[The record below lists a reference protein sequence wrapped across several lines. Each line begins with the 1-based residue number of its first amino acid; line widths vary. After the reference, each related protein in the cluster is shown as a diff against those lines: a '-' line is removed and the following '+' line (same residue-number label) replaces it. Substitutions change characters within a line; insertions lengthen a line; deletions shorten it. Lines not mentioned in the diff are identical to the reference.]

1 MTVEKKH
8 QAALDGLLDATDVD
22 CVGVARL
29 EDWKDTPLWDG
40 AARLLP
46 GAKSA
51 IMLAQEVF
59 LEVVRHLSPQVLVGE
74 AALRDLYNR
83 DAEII
88 IGHLNWEAYKT
99 VKRLHAAGFSGLPL
113 PSGGPYDD
121 RFLTS
126 FVSYKHAA
134 QASGI
139 GRLGWN
145 SLLLTPEYGPR
156 VKLAGVLTDAELPTT
171 PPDESEL
178 ACARCRGACAK
189 ICPAHAIQEPAQGEQ
204 FRIDKYACNSFLAA
218 VGTCAECIRV
228 CPAGKASSGRTPA

>member
-1 MTVEKKH
+1 MTVEKR
-8 QAALDGLLDATDVD
+8 QDVALDGLLDALEVD

-29 EDWKDTPLWDG
+29 EDWRDTPLWDG

-51 IMLAQEVF
+51 ILLAQEVF

-83 DAEII
+83 DSEII
-88 IGHLNWEAYKT
+88 VGRLNWEAYKT
-99 VKRLHAAGFSGLPL
+99 VKRLHAAGYRGLPL
-113 PSGGPYDD
+113 PCGGPYDD

-134 QASGI
+134 QAAGL

-145 SLLLTPEYGPR
+145 SQLLTPEYGPR
-156 VKLAGVLTDAELPTT
+156 VKLAGVLTDAALPPTLLA
-171 PPDESEL
+171 DADAEL
-178 ACARCRGACAK
+178 ACVKCRGACAK
-189 ICPAHAIQEPAQGEQ
+189 ICPAGAIREPAQGEQ
-204 FRIDKYACNSFLAA
+204 FQIDKYACNSFLVAA
-218 VGTCAECIRV
+218 GTCGECIRV
-228 CPAGKASSGRTPA
+228 CPAGGAS